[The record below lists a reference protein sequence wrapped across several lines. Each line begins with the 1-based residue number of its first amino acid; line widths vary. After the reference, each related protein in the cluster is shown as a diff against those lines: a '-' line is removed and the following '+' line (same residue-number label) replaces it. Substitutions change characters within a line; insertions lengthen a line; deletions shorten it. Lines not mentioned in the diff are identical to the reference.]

1 MEKARRTCLFAFFFH
16 PLLAAAVIHASAEE
30 VLQSGAVTTF
40 SADGLAEEALEVL
53 DVFDGVGYRGQ
64 PVMVVRVRLLL
75 HPLAVLGRANSL
87 LQLAKVLGSAVDG
100 AGAVVVVVEDDL
112 VQDSAAAGE
121 EGVGAENGPVILVI
135 IAAVVA
141 GGAAMVVVVVA
152 ALAAAAAAVQVQAE
166 AQRADPDGDGEG
178 AGRVVGVV
186 ALAGVELR
194 LVGGDEEGSGV
205 LLAVHDVVCIERRL

>member
-141 GGAAMVVVVVA
+141 GGAAMVVVVA